1 MRSTIESFL
10 LAFLSAATCLADTSV
25 QGGDR
30 HPGHRRVYPHR
41 AFMHAG
47 LGGNLIDVTKPPFCA
62 KGDGVHDD
70 TAALTEAMRWARDH
84 TRPAQTEDGVVGGSP
99 RNDSNWS
106 VYLPKGVYRVTGTVS
121 QGWPAV
127 AMLLNYGW
135 SNVRYVQVHSI
146 GQQHCLRELD
156 RKQPPGTPP
165 SFQSEVNWRVRV
177 IGESRDE
184 TIVRLDD
191 NAPGFG
197 MGERRAILSFSLLDQ
212 GSNVNY
218 GNFLEGVTVD
228 AGKGNPGAV
237 GVRWACSNYGGIR
250 DVTVKSRDGL
260 VGVDAPYYNCC
271 SSFNDMT
278 IEGFHTG
285 IRMHAGHE
293 STLSVEHVTV
303 KGTQIA
309 FATEGSGLEG
319 GKTACGADLLNL
331 RKITLENVMTN
342 VVTGKGGRVFVRDCA
357 FAPDTRAALVA
368 AEDVPRQHWFP
379 LDDIATP
386 EDFGAKGDGV
396 ADDTAAIQ
404 RAMDSGRSAVYF
416 TRPAYRVD
424 GTVRIPA
431 TVKCVDGMFAGV
443 VRYNTS
449 LRPGLFCV
457 AEAAETMLEF
467 RRFNSL
473 GGRLIDHMEPRV
485 LDIADI
491 FIEFPQGRRAG
502 TVDHSFYPGRFTRSS
517 LHWYVYRNADPRTRK
532 KVFAENCVGFC
543 AYYEPGT
550 ADWLDNADLQLRS
563 INNERGP
570 TASYAFRNCN
580 VWMFGAKCE
589 LSAIGI
595 DIEASV
601 VDIVGFNYLNW
612 DYTSYP
618 ESPVVRSRRSRYAVD
633 GYFWKRKSSQ
643 PIVSRDISADG
654 RFHDRLIDDFPSLP
668 QEDGFDVSIT
678 SLPLAEP

>member
-1 MRSTIESFL
+1 MKRFVFVW
-10 LAFLSAATCLADTSV
+10 AFLAVAACLADASV
-25 QGGDR
+25 QSGDR
-30 HPGHRRVYPHR
+30 HPGHRRVYPLR

-47 LGGNLIDVTKPPFCA
+47 QGGNLIDVTKPPFNA
-62 KGDGVHDD
+62 KGDGMHDD
-70 TAALTEAMRWARDH
+70 TVALTEAMRWARDH
-84 TRPAQTEDGVVGGSP
+84 TRPAQEADGSVRGSP
-99 RNDSNWS
+99 RNDSNWT
-106 VYLPKGVYRVTGTVS
+106 VYLPRGVYRVTGTVS

-135 SNVRYVQVHSI
+135 SNVRYVQIHSI
-146 GQQHCLRELD
+146 GQQRRLRELD
-156 RKQPPGTPP
+156 RKRPPGAPP

-184 TIVRLDD
+184 TIIRLDD

-197 MGERRAILSFSLLDQ
+197 TGERRAILSFSLLDQ

-218 GNFLEGVTVD
+218 GNFLEGITID
-228 AGKGNPGAV
+228 AGKDNPGAV

-250 DVTVKSRDGL
+250 DVAVKSQGGL
-260 VGVDAPYYNCC
+260 AGIDAPYANCC
-271 SSFNDMT
+271 SSFSDMT
-278 IEGFHTG
+278 VEGFSTG

-303 KGTQIA
+303 KGARTA
-309 FATEGSGLEG
+309 FSAEGSGVEG
-319 GKTACGADLLNL
+319 GKMACGADLLNL
-331 RKITLENVMTN
+331 RKVALENVVTN
-342 VVTGKGGRVFVRDCA
+342 VATGRGGRAFVLECA

-379 LDDIATP
+379 LADIATP

-404 RAMDSGRSAVYF
+404 RAMDSGRRAVYF
-416 TRPAYRVD
+416 TRPVYRVD

-431 TVKCVDGMFAGV
+431 TVECVDGLFAGV
-443 VRYNTS
+443 VRYDTS
-449 LRPGLFCV
+449 RPHGLFCV
-457 AEAAETMLEF
+457 AEDAGTMLEF

-473 GGRLIDHMEPRV
+473 GGKLVDHVKPRV
-485 LDIADI
+485 LDVADI
-491 FIEFPQGRRAG
+491 FIEFPQGRGGG
-502 TVDHSFYPGRFTRSS
+502 TVDYSFYPGRFTRSP

-550 ADWLDNADLQLRS
+550 SNWLDNADLQLRAV
-563 INNERGP
+563 NNERGP
-570 TASYAFRNCN
+570 TASYAFRNCR
-580 VWMFGAKCE
+580 VWIFGAKCE

-595 DIEASV
+595 DIEDSV
-601 VDIVGFNYLNW
+601 LDVVGFNYLNW

-618 ESPVVRSRRSRYAVD
+618 EAPVLRARRSRYALD

-643 PIVSRDISADG
+643 PIVSRDIAADG
-654 RFHDRLIDDFPSLP
+654 SVHDRMLGEFPSLP
-668 QEDGFDVSIT
+668 EEDGFGVNIT
-678 SLPLAEP
+678 SLSEAKP